1 MDALYSLMDSLLP
14 QSVFGLTFMKNAL
27 LALLLLTPLLA
38 LIGTMAVNRRMAFF
52 SDALGHSALAG
63 VGLGVLL
70 GVQDLT
76 MILLPFGLLFA
87 LLISYINRRGG
98 ASSDTNIS
106 VFSSTGIA
114 LGLAMLSGSG
124 NFGKYSSLLVGDVLA
139 ITPKDLFALLLLF
152 VVGIILWLLLYNKLL
167 LSALN
172 PSLAQSRGIPTV
184 LVENLFVC
192 LVAAA
197 VMLSL
202 RWVGI
207 LLINALLILPAAA
220 ARNVARSVP
229 QHTLFSVLISVF
241 CGVVGLVLAFELGT
255 SVGAA
260 VVLCAASMYA
270 LSYFIRF
277 ILGRT
282 Q

>member
-1 MDALYSLMDSLLP
+1 MSAIYNLMDAMLP
-14 QSVFGLTFMKNAL
+14 QSVFGLAFMKNAL

-70 GVQDLT
+70 GLQDLT
-76 MILLPFGLLFA
+76 LVLLIFGLLFA
-87 LLISYINRRGG
+87 LFISYINRRGG
-98 ASSDTNIS
+98 ASADTNIS

-114 LGLAMLSGSG
+114 LGLALLSGGG
-124 NFGKYSSLLVGDVLA
+124 NFGRYSSLLVGDVLA
-139 ITPKDLFALLLLF
+139 ITAKDLLSLALLFLF
-152 VVGIILWLLLYNKLL
+152 GVAMWLLVYNKLL

-172 PSLAQSRGIPTV
+172 PSLAQSRGIRTV

-197 VMLSL
+197 VMLSI

-229 QHTLFSVLISVF
+229 QHTLLSVVFSLFS
-241 CGVVGLVLAFELGT
+241 GVAGLVLAFQLGT

-260 VVLCAASMYA
+260 VVLCAAA
-270 LSYFIRF
+270 LYFISYLARF
-277 ILGRT
+277 FLKRN

>member
-1 MDALYSLMDSLLP
+1 MSAIYNLMDAMLP
-14 QSVFGLTFMKNAL
+14 QSVFGLAFMKNAL

-70 GVQDLT
+70 GLQDMTLV
-76 MILLPFGLLFA
+76 LLIFGLLFA
-87 LLISYINRRGG
+87 LFISYINRRGG
-98 ASSDTNIS
+98 ASADTNIS

-114 LGLAMLSGSG
+114 LGLALLSGGG
-124 NFGKYSSLLVGDVLA
+124 NFGRYSSLLVGDVLA
-139 ITPKDLFALLLLF
+139 ITTKDLLSLVLLF
-152 VVGIILWLLLYNKLL
+152 LFGVAMWLLVYNKLL

-172 PSLAQSRGIPTV
+172 PSLAQSRGIRTV

-197 VMLSL
+197 VMLSI

-229 QHTLFSVLISVF
+229 QHTLLSVVFSLFS
-241 CGVVGLVLAFELGT
+241 GVAGLVLAFQLGT

-260 VVLCAASMYA
+260 VVLCAAA
-270 LSYFIRF
+270 LYFISYLARF
-277 ILGRT
+277 FLKRN

>member
-1 MDALYSLMDSLLP
+1 MSAIYNLMDAMLP
-14 QSVFGLTFMKNAL
+14 QSVFGLAFMKNAL

-70 GVQDLT
+70 GLQDLT
-76 MILLPFGLLFA
+76 LVLLIFGLLFA
-87 LLISYINRRGG
+87 LFISYINRRGG
-98 ASSDTNIS
+98 ASADTNIS

-114 LGLAMLSGSG
+114 LGLALLSGGG
-124 NFGKYSSLLVGDVLA
+124 NFGRYSSLLVGDVLA
-139 ITPKDLFALLLLF
+139 ITTKDLLSLALLFLF
-152 VVGIILWLLLYNKLL
+152 GIAIWLLVYNKLL

-172 PSLAQSRGIPTV
+172 PSLAQSRGIRTV

-197 VMLSL
+197 VMLSI

-229 QHTLFSVLISVF
+229 QHTLLSVVFSLFS
-241 CGVVGLVLAFELGT
+241 GVAGLVLAFQLGT

-260 VVLCAASMYA
+260 VVLCAAA
-270 LSYFIRF
+270 LYFISYLARF
-277 ILGRT
+277 FLKRN

>member
-1 MDALYSLMDSLLP
+1 MDALYNLMDAILP

-63 VGLGVLL
+63 VGLGALL
-70 GVQDLT
+70 GVEDLT
-76 MILLPFGLLFA
+76 LILLPFGLGFA
-87 LLISYINRRGG
+87 LLISAINRRGG
-98 ASSDTNIS
+98 ASADTNIS

-114 LGLAMLSGSG
+114 LGLALLSGGGS
-124 NFGKYSSLLVGDVLA
+124 FGRYSSLLVGDVLA
-139 ITPKDLFALLLLF
+139 ITPKDLFALVVLF
-152 VVGIILWLLLYNKLL
+152 VGGVLLWLLLYNKLL
-167 LSALN
+167 LCALN
-172 PSLAQSRGIPTV
+172 PSLAQSRGIRTV

-220 ARNVARSVP
+220 ARNIARSVP

-241 CGVVGLVLAFELGT
+241 CGVLGLVLAYQLGT

-260 VVLCAASMYA
+260 VVLCAAFMYA
-270 LSYFIRF
+270 LSYVARF
-277 ILGRT
+277 ILGRNP
-282 Q
+282 

>member
-1 MDALYSLMDSLLP
+1 MSAIYNLMDAMLP
-14 QSVFGLTFMKNAL
+14 QSVFGLAFMKNAL

-70 GVQDLT
+70 GLQDLT
-76 MILLPFGLLFA
+76 LVLLIFGLLFA
-87 LLISYINRRGG
+87 LFISYINRRGG
-98 ASSDTNIS
+98 ASADTNIS

-114 LGLAMLSGSG
+114 LGLALLSGGG
-124 NFGKYSSLLVGDVLA
+124 NFGRYSSLLVGDVLA
-139 ITPKDLFALLLLF
+139 ITAKDLLSLALLFLF
-152 VVGIILWLLLYNKLL
+152 GVAMWLLVYNKLL

-172 PSLAQSRGIPTV
+172 PSLAQSRGIRTV

-197 VMLSL
+197 VMLSI

-229 QHTLFSVLISVF
+229 QHTLLSVVFSLFS
-241 CGVVGLVLAFELGT
+241 GVAGLVLAFQLGT

-260 VVLCAASMYA
+260 VVLCAAA
-270 LSYFIRF
+270 LYFISYLARF
-277 ILGRT
+277 FLKRN
-282 Q
+282 

>member
-1 MDALYSLMDSLLP
+1 MSAIYNLMDAMLP
-14 QSVFGLTFMKNAL
+14 QSVFGLAFMKNAL

-70 GVQDLT
+70 GLQDLT
-76 MILLPFGLLFA
+76 LVLLIFGLLFA
-87 LLISYINRRGG
+87 LFISYINRRGG
-98 ASSDTNIS
+98 ASADTNIS

-114 LGLAMLSGSG
+114 LGLALLSGGG
-124 NFGKYSSLLVGDVLA
+124 NFGRYSSLLVGDVLA
-139 ITPKDLFALLLLF
+139 ITTKDLLSLALLFLF
-152 VVGIILWLLLYNKLL
+152 GVAMWLLVYNKLL

-172 PSLAQSRGIPTV
+172 PSLAQSRGIRTV

-197 VMLSL
+197 VMLSI

-229 QHTLFSVLISVF
+229 QHTLLSVVFSLFS
-241 CGVVGLVLAFELGT
+241 GVAGLVLAFQLGT

-260 VVLCAASMYA
+260 VVLCAAA
-270 LSYFIRF
+270 LYFISYLARF
-277 ILGRT
+277 FLKRN

>member
-1 MDALYSLMDSLLP
+1 MSAIYKLMDAILP
-14 QSVFGLTFMKNAL
+14 QSVFGLAFMKNAL

-70 GVQDLT
+70 GLQDLT
-76 MILLPFGLLFA
+76 LVLLIFGLLFA
-87 LLISYINRRGG
+87 LFISYINRRGG
-98 ASSDTNIS
+98 ASADTNIS

-114 LGLAMLSGSG
+114 LGLALLSGGG
-124 NFGKYSSLLVGDVLA
+124 NFGRYSSLLVGDVLA
-139 ITPKDLFALLLLF
+139 ITTKDLLSLALLFLF
-152 VVGIILWLLLYNKLL
+152 GVAMWLLVYNKLL

-172 PSLAQSRGIPTV
+172 PSLAQSRGIRTV

-197 VMLSL
+197 VMLSI

-229 QHTLFSVLISVF
+229 QHTLLSIVFSLFS
-241 CGVVGLVLAFELGT
+241 GVAGLVLAFQLGT

-260 VVLCAASMYA
+260 VVLCAAA
-270 LSYFIRF
+270 LYFISYLARF
-277 ILGRT
+277 FLKRN